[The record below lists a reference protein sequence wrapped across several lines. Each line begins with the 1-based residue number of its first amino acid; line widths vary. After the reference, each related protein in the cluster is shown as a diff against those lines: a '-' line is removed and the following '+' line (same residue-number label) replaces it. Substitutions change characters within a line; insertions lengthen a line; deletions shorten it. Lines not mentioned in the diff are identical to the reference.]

1 MSKCIAEHIKFR
13 SHSGHL
19 ETYCHVTYWA
29 GGHQAIPNIRKLPKV
44 RIEALPTSER
54 IFVYTKLLF
63 LASSC
68 MDLAK
73 QTSPKDQYRRRL
85 GCLVRGPRR
94 GEAHQAGPRDL
105 PHHVRL
111 DRHHL
116 ADHRTPGRQEGLDD
130 RCGELAITVLEKIA
144 RLRELSGDS
153 SMDKAETMVLTE
165 LIKVGFGAV
174 TAYTKLFDDSGCM
187 RAGLNLQEQLPCIVS
202 CHKMKVKFLALPI
215 VSGKGVVLQGSA
227 NASHAK
233 DISDSIKAHLESLNA
248 SFQKALDTITQDL
261 AQATP

>member
-1 MSKCIAEHIKFR
+1 MVALS
-13 SHSGHL
+13 
-19 ETYCHVTYWA
+19 
-29 GGHQAIPNIRKLPKV
+29 
-44 RIEALPTSER
+44 EALDA
-54 IFVYTKLLF
+54 VKHTKQDPETCLTLSG
-63 LASSC
+63 LIAII
-68 MDLAK
+68 L
-73 QTSPKDQYRRRL
+73 QTIAR
-85 GCLVRGPRR
+85 
-94 GEAHQAGPRDL
+94 QADKKGSTTDA
-105 PHHVRL
+105 V
-111 DRHHL
+111 
-116 ADHRTPGRQEGLDD
+116 
-130 RCGELAITVLEKIA
+130 ELAITVLEKIA

-165 LIKVGFGAV
+165 LIKVGFGAL